1 LVLTTAAAIVMTIVV
16 GGRRLVRRR
25 QRHGATIFEFSLVG
39 VPVVSPMA
47 GRVRRA
53 AEEIGGASGAF
64 PVALFSNKNKKA
76 SQQLQVLLLQ
86 QLRGFS

>member
-1 LVLTTAAAIVMTIVV
+1 
-16 GGRRLVRRR
+16 
-25 QRHGATIFEFSLVG
+25 
-39 VPVVSPMA
+39 MA